1 MCATT
6 SCDGSRGC
14 LCAAT
19 CQSKRGHVDVFGD
32 DAAWMVLSY
41 ARAPHCMEAVA
52 AVGGEEAHNTVS
64 LGRHE
69 RVGTVPDA

>member
-1 MCATT
+1 
-6 SCDGSRGC
+6 
-14 LCAAT
+14 
-19 CQSKRGHVDVFGD
+19 VFGD